1 MAALTVPLPRRNSE
15 LIVRS
20 LGDHGPYVVKDPGTG
35 AYYHL
40 GEEEHFLLSE
50 FDGLQDRE
58 GIRGSFAARF
68 GQPLADE
75 ELKEFV
81 DLAIERGFLQPANG
95 FVLEPSEATPGRSG
109 ARSRTPLPDP
119 DAAPLG

>member
-75 ELKEFV
+75 ELQEFV

-95 FVLEPSEATPGRSG
+95 FVLEP
-109 ARSRTPLPDP
+109 
-119 DAAPLG
+119 